1 MSKSKSENPI
11 ILSQDIGYG
20 FTKLNK
26 LNPVGEL
33 EYMSFIS
40 LAPLHSPNELDL
52 SFMGGRDTK
61 IVDVDG
67 TAYEIGPENLY
78 LDISTLTRSLNSQF
92 IYTEQYKALFYGA
105 LAYQNQSEIDCLVV
119 GLPVN
124 EMTNAHKLKGLLE
137 GTHKVSK
144 ELTVIVKQV
153 MCVPQPLG
161 GLFYLNS
168 HKSDL
173 RKIVEDGSKEVE
185 TLPDIEQEVNLVI
198 DPGYLTFDF
207 MVANGLKPMNGK
219 MDAHPGGVSKVL
231 RAIADAISQ
240 EQGIHYDNLSA
251 IDLALKN
258 RKLKVNG
265 MDVNLNTYIAKTK
278 TVLEGSLNFM
288 KNMIGDGS
296 DIDNIFIL
304 GGGSNIF
311 KKTIEAFY
319 PKHKEAGRIFIVDDP
334 QMAIV
339 KGYQEIGQKYYK
351 PQ

>member
-1 MSKSKSENPI
+1 MSKTKNPI

-26 LNPVGEL
+26 INAIGEL

-40 LAPLHSPNELDL
+40 LAPLYSPNELDL

-61 IVDVDG
+61 VVSVDG
-67 TAYEIGPENLY
+67 TLYEVGPENLY

-105 LAYQNQSEIDCLVV
+105 LAYQNQPVINCLVV
-119 GLPVN
+119 GLPVS
-124 EMTNAHKLKGLLE
+124 EMTNANKLKTLLE
-137 GTHKVSK
+137 GEHKVSP
-144 ELTVIVKQV
+144 ELTVIVEKV

-161 GLFYLNS
+161 GLFYLNANTQ
-168 HKSDL
+168 DL
-173 RKIVEDGSKEVE
+173 RVLSDDGLTTPSK
-185 TLPDIEQEVNLVI
+185 LPDIEHEMNLVI

-207 MVANGLKPMNGK
+207 MVANGLKPMDRK
-219 MDAHPGGVSKVL
+219 MGAHTGGVSKVL
-231 RAIADAISQ
+231 RAIAEAISL
-240 EQGIHYDNLSA
+240 ENNIHYDNLSA

-265 MDVNLNTYIAKTK
+265 TEVNLNTYIGKTK
-278 TVLEGSLNFM
+278 PVLEGSLNFM

-296 DIDNIFIL
+296 DIDNIFVL

-311 KKTIEAFY
+311 RKTIELYYA
-319 PKHKEAGRIFIVDDP
+319 KHKEAGKIFTVEDP

-339 KGYQEIGQKYYK
+339 KGYAEIGNKYYK
-351 PQ
+351 P